1 MAAAPSTCHQTEML
15 LKMPSR
21 WLEKMLT
28 DGGDDEDGEE
38 VEEDR
43 VEVARGV
50 AAREQEAEREVE
62 EGGAAVGDRGHDGEE
77 ADEVQPARCSS
88 PP

>member
-28 DGGDDEDGEE
+28 S
-38 VEEDR
+38 
-43 VEVARGV
+43 
-50 AAREQEAEREVE
+50 AAMTRMPRK
-62 EGGAAVGDRGHDGEE
+62 
-77 ADEVQPARCSS
+77 
-88 PP
+88 